1 MLFRSVLERYSY
13 DPFGKTRNL
22 NGSDIASATT
32 MPAPS
37 VRRGFT
43 GHEMMPEFAGG
54 LIHMNGRIYDPNL
67 GRFMTADPNIQSAGY
82 SQSYNRY
89 SYGFNNPLSGTD
101 PSGYSFNLF
110 DPANLLPDSG
120 GWLNPGSSQWDAL
133 HGAIQNWAKNPIDN
147 FNLYALERAM
157 PGRATMDN
165 FMISHEW
172 AMDLGH
178 VALAFASAFCYAGA
192 AACYAAMEAHV
203 AGYMTW
209 LGGGSHEDAFGN
221 MIEAGAIAFV
231 SASANYAIGQGF
243 NTNGATVS
251 LGTRIG
257 NVLAHAALGCAMA
270 EAGGGKCGAGAL
282 SGAITA
288 GVDQIQTGSF
298 AGGFAMAMVAGCA
311 GSAAGGGSCSRGA
324 ASSALIYLYN
334 KCGAG
339 QCTLRGMDKGF
350 SSYVDGL
357 YQSSRQA
364 LAISGAL
371 GTNEQNAALAAA
383 QTVSDALDFAAS
395 HPGDIAEAICIV
407 CMSLS
412 EEQTYVLQVQMGTRL
427 ATGGVVTV
435 GLGGVPGVGLA
446 GAAIYGNMI
455 GAARVGGGYVDIIR
469 AGHFGQ

>member
-1 MLFRSVLERYSY
+1 
-13 DPFGKTRNL
+13 
-22 NGSDIASATT
+22 

-43 GHEMMPEFAGG
+43 DHEMLPEFAGG

-67 GRFMTADPNIQSAGY
+67 GRFMTADPHVQFAGY

-89 SYGFNNPLSGTD
+89 SYILNNPLGGTD
-101 PSGYSFNLF
+101 PSGFFNLL
-110 DPANLLPDSG
+110 DPAGILPDSG
-120 GWLNPGSSQWDAL
+120 GWLNPGSSQWDDL
-133 HGAIQNWAKNPIDN
+133 QGAIQNWAKNPIDN
-147 FNLYALERAM
+147 FNVYALERAM

-165 FMISHEW
+165 FMLSHEW

-203 AGYMTW
+203 AGYTTW
-209 LGGGSHEDAFGN
+209 LAGGSHEDAFGN

-243 NTNGATVS
+243 NINGANVS
-251 LGTRIG
+251 PGTRIG

-288 GVDQIQTGSF
+288 GADQINTGSF
-298 AGGFAMAMVAGCA
+298 SGGFAMAMVAGCA

-334 KCGAG
+334 ANGI
-339 QCTLRGMDKGF
+339 
-350 SSYVDGL
+350 YN
-357 YQSSRQA
+357 SRDD
-364 LAISGAL
+364 
-371 GTNEQNAALAAA
+371 N
-383 QTVSDALDFAAS
+383 
-395 HPGDIAEAICIV
+395 CV
-407 CMSLS
+407 CMSQ
-412 EEQTYVLQVQMGTRL
+412 EKVYL
-427 ATGGVVTV
+427 ATQSPSRIEWSGVINSEFSIPLTDMITLATNIKVPRSLSVSITV
-435 GLGGVPGVGLA
+435 GTEKGYNVYEYQIGIQHYENTIKGGQILSKSYRQLEMTGTFVWMPNSADATVHVRSRMSFSA
-446 GAAIYGNMI
+446 P
-455 GAARVGGGYVDIIR
+455 
-469 AGHFGQ
+469 